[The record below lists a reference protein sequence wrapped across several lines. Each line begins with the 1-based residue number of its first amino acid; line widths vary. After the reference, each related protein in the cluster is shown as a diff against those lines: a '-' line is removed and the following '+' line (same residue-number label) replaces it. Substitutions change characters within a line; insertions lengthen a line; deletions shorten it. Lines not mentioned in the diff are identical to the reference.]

1 MTIKC
6 ARSGA
11 ENEAAGAKESRVSR
25 VTIRFGAAV
34 VSAGSWALSICNSL
48 YGVRDVCTWLY
59 CIGHGNATR
68 TISNYT
74 VVDGKRS
81 AGRETRQSCR
91 NVDVFCTLSPLPPP
105 PPPPPSTS
113 SLQGRVE
120 NSSISSRGYS
130 LADDIRGSRRMEFSS
145 NIMPHKPTGSIS
157 PSFHAQN
164 YDHSSPTSGDVYL
177 QKGCLRDNCTFSKS

>member
-6 ARSGA
+6 AWFGETNGGRGKV
-11 ENEAAGAKESRVSR
+11 KESRVSR
-25 VTIRFGAAV
+25 VTIRFGTAV

-48 YGVRDVCTWLY
+48 YGVRDVCTWVY

-81 AGRETRQSCR
+81 AGRGSRQSCR
-91 NVDVFCTLSPLPPP
+91 NVDVFCTFSSSSPATL
-105 PPPPPSTS
+105 

-130 LADDIRGSRRMEFSS
+130 LADDIPRVAENGIF
-145 NIMPHKPTGSIS
+145 I
-157 PSFHAQN
+157 
-164 YDHSSPTSGDVYL
+164 
-177 QKGCLRDNCTFSKS
+177 